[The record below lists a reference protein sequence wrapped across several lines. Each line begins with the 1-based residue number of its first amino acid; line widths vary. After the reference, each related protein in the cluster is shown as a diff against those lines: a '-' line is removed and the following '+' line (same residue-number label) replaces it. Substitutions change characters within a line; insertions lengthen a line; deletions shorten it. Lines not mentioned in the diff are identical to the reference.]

1 MDENSGLHIN
11 PTRATQ
17 APNVARRTRTNV
29 LTNLLT
35 SILISALISA
45 LIAVPACVP
54 PRPLVI
60 TAPPAVQAAHADRRH
75 APHLSVQSYNT
86 FWDALADVNVQAAW
100 IIADSRE
107 QRTLADAIEDF
118 LDGKSSDADSTVATV
133 LAAKDPQ
140 VRAAAR
146 TTYGALLTSQGAWGQ
161 LASFA
166 DSAEREA
173 RDAAGVEAWA
183 PAFRHVATSISF
195 ADTAFSLPLTHS
207 VTGVAIIP
215 VTVNG
220 VKRDFWLDTGTS
232 ITILS
237 SSVADAAS
245 VSGLGNDSLELVGSV
260 GRVSTRAAVV
270 KSLKLGGVT
279 VTNAPAMIVSDM
291 ALQIREAN
299 TGMPPVPVDGVIGF
313 DVIRELDLTIND
325 IDGVVVIR
333 KPTVRATD
341 DRHPR
346 NLSWFGVPIVTLLSD
361 NGTPIHLLLDTGAD
375 ETFGTP
381 SLAQKS
387 HARWRPAE
395 RRTIQGFG
403 GRKIET
409 GVVIPSVR
417 LFLGDVPLAFKRIF
431 LYQVDY
437 PTIFKLD
444 GTMGAEVARGQIMR
458 IDMTNGRLDIH
469 GRP

>member
-1 MDENSGLHIN
+1 MRFV
-11 PTRATQ
+11 TRGA
-17 APNVARRTRTNV
+17 
-29 LTNLLT
+29 LT
-35 SILISALISA
+35 SVLIST

-60 TAPPAVQAAHADRRH
+60 TAPPAVEAVHPDKRR
-75 APHLSVQSYNT
+75 APHPAVQFYNT

-100 IIADSRE
+100 IAAESRE

-118 LDGKSSDADSTVATV
+118 LDGRNHEADSTLTTILGANDS
-133 LAAKDPQ
+133 A
-140 VRAAAR
+140 VRKAAR
-146 TTYGALLTSQGAWGQ
+146 ITYGALLTSQGAWRQ
-161 LASFA
+161 LANFA
-166 DSAEREA
+166 DSATRET

-183 PAFRHVATSISF
+183 PAFKNVSTNITF

-220 VKRDFWLDTGTS
+220 VKLHFWLDTGTS

-237 SSVADAAS
+237 SSVADAAN
-245 VSGLGNDSLELVGSV
+245 VTGLGKDTLELVGAV
-260 GRVSTRAAVV
+260 GRVSTQAAVV
-270 KSLKLGGVT
+270 KTVKIGGVT
-279 VTNAPAMIVSDM
+279 IANAPAMVVSDL
-291 ALQIREAN
+291 ALQIREVN

-333 KPTVRATD
+333 KPTVRPAD
-341 DRHPR
+341 DRNPR

-361 NGTPIHLLLDTGAD
+361 NGTPIHLLLDTGAE

-381 SLAQKS
+381 GLAAKS
-387 HARWRPAE
+387 HAHWRAAE

-417 LFLGDVPLAFKRIF
+417 LFLGDVPLVFKRIF
-431 LYQVDY
+431 LYRVDY

-444 GTMGAEVARGQIMR
+444 GTLGAEVARGQIMR
-458 IDMTNGRLDIH
+458 IDMTNGHLDIY
-469 GRP
+469 GRPQ